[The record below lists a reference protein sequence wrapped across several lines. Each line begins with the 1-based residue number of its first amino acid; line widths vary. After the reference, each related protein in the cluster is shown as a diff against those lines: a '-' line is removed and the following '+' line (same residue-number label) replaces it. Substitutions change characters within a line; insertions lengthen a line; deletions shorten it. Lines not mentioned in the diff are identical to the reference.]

1 MKKIVLYSVLVLF
14 LSGMVACGGG
24 GSEVEKV
31 FEDYLGAIDG
41 LASDIEKAADADGVV
56 KALNTFSD
64 KMTALGPKMK
74 KASEEMAKKA
84 QSGKM
89 PKEMEGMAKKSME
102 VVAKMR
108 TIQEKL
114 AKYSA
119 DTKVQAAQKKMME
132 AMAAMGK

>member
-1 MKKIVLYSVLVLF
+1 MKAIALLGMLVMV
-14 LSGMVACGGG
+14 SGLCA
-24 GSEVEKV
+24 S
-31 FEDYLGAIDG
+31 GAAQDPPEIPD
-41 LASDIEKAADADGVV
+41 LPPEALEDIEKAADADGVV

-89 PKEMEGMAKKSME
+89 PKEMEEMAKKSME

-108 TIQEKL
+108 TIQEKM
-114 AKYSA
+114 AKYA
-119 DTKVQAAQKKMME
+119 TDPKVQAAQKKMME

>member
-1 MKKIVLYSVLVLF
+1 VKKIVLYSVLVLF

-24 GSEVEKV
+24 GSDAENV
-31 FEDYLGAIDG
+31 FDEYLGALDG
-41 LASDIEKAADADGVV
+41 LAGDVEKAANADDVV
-56 KALNTFSD
+56 KALNTFSY

-89 PKEMEGMAKKSME
+89 PKEMEEMAKKSME

-108 TIQEKL
+108 TIQEKM
-114 AKYSA
+114 AKYA
-119 DTKVQAAQKKMME
+119 TDPKVQAAQKKMME

>member
-24 GSEVEKV
+24 SDAENV
-31 FEDYLGAIDG
+31 FDEYLGAIDG
-41 LASDIEKAADADGVV
+41 LAGDVDKAANADDVV
-56 KALNTFSD
+56 KAIESFAE

-74 KASEEMAKKA
+74 KASEEMAEKA
-84 QSGKM
+84 QGGKM
-89 PKEMEGMAKKSME
+89 PKEMEGMMKKGME
-102 VVAKMR
+102 VAEKMR

-119 DTKVQAAQKKMME
+119 DTKVQEAMKKMME
-132 AMAAMGK
+132 AMAGFQK